1 VGCVPEKQSIRPE
14 RNWGQLVNG
23 TNASIVV
30 GRIEWREKGES
41 RKIEKGLMAFW
52 ISPQLLRLEDR
63 VRMSGEVDEDG
74 RFIWQLEPGTYVVNR
89 INYRDPWSGNYY
101 FVPKVGFRVDKPEA
115 AYYIGTLRADFD
127 IERDLIGGVS
137 GVARFVVVDEFDET
151 AGRYSMEFGSL
162 EVSKSLM
169 VRDERLPVTIDTT
182 PEFNMAIQILNAVLQ
197 GM

>member
-1 VGCVPEKQSIRPE
+1 
-14 RNWGQLVNG
+14 
-23 TNASIVV
+23 
-30 GRIEWREKGES
+30 
-41 RKIEKGLMAFW
+41 
-52 ISPQLLRLEDR
+52 
-63 VRMSGEVDEDG
+63 
-74 RFIWQLEPGTYVVNR
+74 
-89 INYRDPWSGNYY
+89 
-101 FVPKVGFRVDKPEA
+101 
-115 AYYIGTLRADFD
+115 LRADFD